1 MFEFRQEEA
10 KAKSRSVSK
19 PVESRKG
26 KTRSPTSKRKK
37 PTVLVVDD
45 ERLIADTMTE
55 ILNRSGF
62 QAFCAYDARTALGI
76 ATQTAV
82 DYLITDV
89 VIPVTNGIEHAIS
102 IRKVLPLIEILLL
115 SGQAGITDM
124 LERGRLEGYSF
135 ELLAKPIHP
144 ERLIERLKRS
154 S

>member
-1 MFEFRQEEA
+1 MFEFWQEEA
-10 KAKSRSVSK
+10 EAKNRSVPK

-26 KTRSPTSKRKK
+26 KIRSTTSKRKK

-62 QAFCAYDARTALGI
+62 QALCAYDAHTAIGI
-76 ATQTAV
+76 ATQTTL

-89 VIPVTNGIEHAIS
+89 VMPVTNGVELAIF
-102 IRKVLPLIEILLL
+102 IRKTFPATEILLL

-124 LERGRLEGYSF
+124 LERGRIEGYSF

-154 S
+154 